1 MGKGEQAALLHPQ
14 GFNCA
19 QCVLKVCSDYTG
31 LDDATATAVASG
43 FGGGV
48 RSGEICGAA
57 TGGVMAIGLT
67 ASRTG
72 NTDKI
77 ASLTKNF
84 VAQFRADQGC
94 VRCAELKGKGLT
106 CDELIAYA
114 ADLADDVLS
123 KLC

>member
-48 RSGEICGAA
+48 CSGEICGAA

-72 NTDKI
+72 NKDKI
-77 ASLTKNF
+77 AALTKNF
-84 VAQFRADQGC
+84 VAQFREDYGC
-94 VRCAELKGKGLT
+94 VRCAELKGKGAT